1 MVTSRADIAEW
12 AKRVDSEEDI
22 RPGMVV
28 GWVVD
33 RGISLSTAGSDK
45 LGVVSTLPGC
55 AMNAPSSDIRTGNYL
70 VFDNDQCQV
79 RMSGEVKPGD
89 RLFVR
94 LGSSH
99 GTVVAITRHDVP
111 LMRNEGKHYWSPDWY
126 RDVRCILRE
135 DFIIAFSIAAQLVL
149 SCSVGVAFVLDN
161 NVRRG
166 VIRRMQSFGLTEL
179 NSKRFEC

>member
-12 AKRVDSEEDI
+12 VKRVDSEEDI

-28 GWVVD
+28 GWVVG
-33 RGISLSTAGSDK
+33 RGISLSTAGADK
-45 LGVVSTLPGC
+45 LGVVSTLPGY

-70 VFDNDQCQV
+70 VFGNGQCQV
-79 RMSGEVKPGD
+79 RTSGEVKPGD

-111 LMRNEGKHYWSPDWY
+111 LMRNEGKHGVQIGIAISGAY
-126 RDVRCILRE
+126 RVKT
-135 DFIIAFSIAAQLVL
+135 L
-149 SCSVGVAFVLDN
+149 SSRSLSLHNAYY
-161 NVRRG
+161 
-166 VIRRMQSFGLTEL
+166 
-179 NSKRFEC
+179 